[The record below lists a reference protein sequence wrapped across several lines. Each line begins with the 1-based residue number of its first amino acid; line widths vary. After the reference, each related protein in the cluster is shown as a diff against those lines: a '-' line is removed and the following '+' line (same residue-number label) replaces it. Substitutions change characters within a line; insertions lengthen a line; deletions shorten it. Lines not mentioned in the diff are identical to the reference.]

1 MYYRRCKKGDRFQA
15 AGKQQAPL
23 LGGDGGWVINL
34 QMEQGLVYLCI
45 GS

>member
-23 LGGDGGWVINL
+23 LGGDGG
-34 QMEQGLVYLCI
+34 GLLTCKWNRD
-45 GS
+45 